1 MSNDPLKKGT
11 MSSVAVGGT
20 FDILHDGHKALL
32 QKAYELGR
40 VTIGLVSDQMAK
52 HKGHTVNPYSIR
64 RRALASYVRAL
75 TGAEP
80 EIIELNDPYGPTLET
95 PFDYIVVSPDTIGT
109 ARDIN
114 TIRTRHGMPPI
125 TIVCVDFVRARDG
138 KPISSSRI
146 RRGEI
151 DEHGV
156 LL

>member
-1 MSNDPLKKGT
+1 MN
-11 MSSVAVGGT
+11 SVAVGGT

-32 QKAYELGR
+32 RKAYELGH
-40 VTIGLVSDQMAK
+40 VTIGLVSDKMAK
-52 HKGHTVNPYSIR
+52 HKGHAVNSYEVR
-64 RRALASYVRAL
+64 KHALTTYLRTR

-95 PFDYIVVSPDTIGT
+95 RFDYIVVSPDTIDT
-109 ARDIN
+109 AREIN
-114 TIRTRHGMPPI
+114 SIRVKRGMSPI
-125 TIVCVDFVRARDG
+125 EIVCVDFIRACDG

-151 DEHGV
+151 DKHGA

>member
-1 MSNDPLKKGT
+1 

-32 QKAYELGR
+32 RKAYELGH
-40 VTIGLVSDQMAK
+40 VTIGLVSDKMAM
-52 HKGHTVNPYSIR
+52 HKGHPVNSYKTR
-64 RRALASYVRAL
+64 KQALVTYVRAF
-75 TGAEP
+75 TGANP

-109 ARDIN
+109 AREIN
-114 TIRTRHGMPPI
+114 AIRTRREVWPI

-146 RRGEI
+146 RQGEI
-151 DEHGV
+151 DEHGE

>member
-1 MSNDPLKKGT
+1 
-11 MSSVAVGGT
+11 MSSVAIGGT

-32 QKAYELGR
+32 RKAYKLGR
-40 VTIGLVSDQMAK
+40 VTIGLVSDKMAK
-52 HKGHTVNPYSIR
+52 HKGHAVNPYAIR
-64 RRALASYVRAL
+64 KQALATYVRAL

-80 EIIELNDPYGPTLET
+80 EIVELNDPYGPTLDT
-95 PFDYIVVSPDTIGT
+95 QFDYIVVSPDTIET
-109 ARDIN
+109 AREIN
-114 TIRTRHGMPPI
+114 ALRTRHRMAPI
-125 TIVCVDFVRARDG
+125 TIMCVDFVRARDG

>member
-1 MSNDPLKKGT
+1 MR
-11 MSSVAVGGT
+11 SVAVGGT

-32 QKAYELGR
+32 QKAYEVGR
-40 VTIGLVSDQMAK
+40 VTIGLVSDKMAK
-52 HKGHTVNPYSIR
+52 HKGHAVNSYAVR
-64 RRALASYVRAL
+64 KRALATYVQAL

-95 PFDYIVVSPDTIGT
+95 QFDYIVVSPDTIDT
-109 ARDIN
+109 AREIN
-114 TIRTRHGMPPI
+114 AIRRRHGMLPI
-125 TIVCVDFVRARDG
+125 TIICVDFVRARDG